1 MKYYARESGFG
12 QQFESVVAG
21 GLAEFC
27 NRMENPQN
35 ALWTAVHDS
44 EMFGSVAVDGE
55 DIGDGTEVRA
65 ASSMI
70 KLTRSAR
77 VGAIW
82 AAAGPT
88 GEPVE
93 VPTGQAMPPTPDRPR
108 AQSAD
113 NGMKPWGPGGACK
126 MPDSRKQLSQPSPL
140 TNCRNHFELDVWCT
154 TRSRNT
160 TRWKIGSS
168 GHSCE
173 T

>member
-35 ALWTAVHDS
+35 ALWTAVRDS

-88 GEPVE
+88 GEATEVTGHATNARPSSCSISRQWHEALGAGGHVRCRTVE
-93 VPTGQAMPPTPDRPR
+93 
-108 AQSAD
+108 
-113 NGMKPWGPGGACK
+113 
-126 MPDSRKQLSQPSPL
+126 
-140 TNCRNHFELDVWCT
+140 
-154 TRSRNT
+154 
-160 TRWKIGSS
+160 SS
-168 GHSCE
+168 
-173 T
+173 